1 MWGTL
6 QLSTG
11 LVIMIWHERFVEPI
25 KWHLYHMQWSFVGLI
40 MATNSHFFRYA
51 VPLTADLLS
60 LPTGWAFGITG
71 VLLWGVPVVVGTIII
86 ERAKTRYA
94 ATTEAFAG

>member
-1 MWGTL
+1 
-6 QLSTG
+6 
-11 LVIMIWHERFVEPI
+11 MIWHERFVEPI